1 MLEVRGLTVR
11 RAEAPVV
18 CDLDF
23 DVRQGQFLAIA
34 GRNGAGKS
42 SVLRALTGEWR
53 SSGLIR
59 IDGRELTD
67 WSRPRL
73 ARAMAVLP
81 QHATLGF
88 DFTVQQ
94 VVEMGRIPH
103 RDQRQEANRRAVDSV
118 IDRLALQPFRQRSYL
133 SLSGG
138 ERQRVQ
144 FARAIAQL
152 TEPGAAVQRLL
163 LLDEPTSAL
172 DLAQQRSLLD
182 LCRDLCREHVAVLA
196 VLHDL
201 NLVARYADRVL
212 LLKDGRRLE
221 EGTPQRIIRADLLER
236 AFDCA
241 VHVETSA
248 LDGRPSVL
256 VRPGAGNAA

>member
-1 MLEVRGLTVR
+1 MLEVRGLNVR
-11 RAEAPVV
+11 RGTALVV
-18 CDLDF
+18 RDLDF
-23 DVRQGQFLAIA
+23 DVREGEFLAIA

-59 IDGRELTD
+59 IGGTGLSD
-67 WSRPRL
+67 WPRPRL

-88 DFTVQQ
+88 DFTVQD
-94 VVEMGRIPH
+94 VIEMGRIPH
-103 RDQRQEANRRAVDSV
+103 RDQRAQDNRRAVDSV
-118 IDRLALQPFRQRSYL
+118 IDRLGLDAFRRRSYL

-144 FARAIAQL
+144 FARTIAQL
-152 TEPGAAVQRLL
+152 TPPGAAAQRLL

-182 LCRDLCREHVAVLA
+182 LCRDLCDENLAVLA

-201 NLVARYADRVL
+201 NLAARYADRLL
-212 LLKDGRRLE
+212 LLKDGSRVDAGPPDRM
-221 EGTPQRIIRADLLER
+221 IRADLLEQV
-236 AFDCA
+236 FDCA
-241 VHVETSA
+241 VHVDVSS
-248 LDGRPSVL
+248 LDGRPYVL
-256 VRPGAGNAA
+256 VRPATGATA